1 MHSGQYQ
8 DKNDEQLAALA
19 INDPHAFVPLVR
31 RYEAR
36 LLAYIRRI
44 SGFSKEDAEDV
55 LQEAFMDAYRHIAS
69 FDNNLKFS
77 NWIYRITHNRTISI
91 YRKKRNSL
99 NNYSTDD
106 EDLGFERILA
116 SNEDIQLKAENT
128 ITKQKVKQ
136 ILDQLPPR
144 DKEVLILAYM
154 EEKSYEE
161 IGDILRAPMG
171 TVATWIRR
179 AKIKFATLADK
190 EKII

>member
-77 NWIYRITHNRTISI
+77 SWIYRITHNRTISI
-91 YRKKRNSL
+91 YRKKRHRL

-116 SNEDIQLKAENT
+116 SNDDIQLKAEKT

-136 ILDQLPPR
+136 ILDQLPVR

-179 AKIKFATLADK
+179 AKIKFAKLADK